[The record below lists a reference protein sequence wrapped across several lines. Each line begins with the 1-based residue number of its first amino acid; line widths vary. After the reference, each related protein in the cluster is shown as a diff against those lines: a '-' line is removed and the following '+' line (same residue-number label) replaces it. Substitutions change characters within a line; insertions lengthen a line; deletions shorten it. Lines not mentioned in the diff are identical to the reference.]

1 MASKGTVYS
10 DVDPAGNL
18 VQGYQPSRTK
28 MISITVGGTTLT
40 LSQPNIT
47 GLLTA
52 LTAFSS
58 TGVWS
63 EMPFP
68 LVAGRT
74 FQQNYADIR
83 RALAAD
89 FAPKIGG
96 RTFKQNLDD
105 LFTQVDIV
113 STQLFDDVQALK
125 AWRALIDSGYMPT
138 DPFAGMTA

>member
-74 FQQNYADIR
+74 F
-83 RALAAD
+83 
-89 FAPKIGG
+89 
-96 RTFKQNLDD
+96 KQNLDD

-125 AWRALIDSGYMPT
+125 AWRALIDSGYMPI
-138 DPFAGMTA
+138 DPFAGKG